1 MKPFLRKAVLI
12 TLTTLLVIVQTGCS
26 LQKKE
31 QRLPVRVLILPKFEI
46 NELQGD
52 FPGEAQDFYEA
63 YLTGAETYEIEGCGD
78 NKLYYKDGIAMFLLG
93 IGKVNAALNTA
104 AVLSDKRFDFS
115 DAYVLSVGCGGSA
128 EGYGIFGDVFVITA
142 VADYDK
148 GHHAD
153 PREMSEDTD
162 TTWFVYEYGEDEVV
176 RLNQDLTDNVYEMII
191 DVPLKTT
198 EKTRKYLE
206 EEYPGEAWA
215 IRDPKVMRGT
225 CVTADNYWKGKY
237 DHQNAIL
244 ITQTYQCADPYAI
257 SEMEDIASAQAIRRA
272 GLLDR
277 LIILRVS
284 VNLDVFP
291 MGVTPEM
298 LWGADIDDSI
308 ASEDSMESVDIFET
322 AMENCFNVGKV
333 LIDAILEGTL

>member
-1 MKPFLRKAVLI
+1 
-12 TLTTLLVIVQTGCS
+12 
-26 LQKKE
+26 
-31 QRLPVRVLILPKFEI
+31 
-46 NELQGD
+46 
-52 FPGEAQDFYEA
+52 
-63 YLTGAETYEIEGCGD
+63 
-78 NKLYYKDGIAMFLLG
+78 
-93 IGKVNAALNTA
+93 
-104 AVLSDKRFDFS
+104 
-115 DAYVLSVGCGGSA
+115 
-128 EGYGIFGDVFVITA
+128 
-142 VADYDK
+142 
-148 GHHAD
+148 
-153 PREMSEDTD
+153 
-162 TTWFVYEYGEDEVV
+162 
-176 RLNQDLTDNVYEMII
+176 MIK

-257 SEMEDIASAQAIRRA
+257 SEMEDIASAQAIKRA

-277 LIILRVS
+277 LSILRVS

-298 LWGADIDDSI
+298 LWGRTDNDA
-308 ASEDSMESVDIFET
+308 AERVAQPVDIFET
-322 AMENCFNVGKV
+322 AMHNLSETGKV
-333 LIDAILEGTL
+333 LIDAILEGTFPK